1 MSNGYKVIVG
11 ESCYG
16 HYFGGNTWATP
27 LCPICKVPYPQLLTL
42 DVKDYKLNWL
52 TCSLN
57 ELPLISCVNCSTCWE
72 RQYYY
77 INEKTRSIQLLKVDN
92 TESWQH
98 DEKDRFKYPFHKIRM
113 KLDLLNSF
121 DEDEIIESMGRDYIC
136 KLGGEPVFLNDPI
149 ETLCPKC
156 EKEMQYV
163 GEYSGVNPN

>member
-1 MSNGYKVIVG
+1 MK
-11 ESCYG
+11 
-16 HYFGGNTWATP
+16 
-27 LCPICKVPYPQLLTL
+27 LL
-42 DVKDYKLNWL
+42 
-52 TCSLN
+52 
-57 ELPLISCVNCSTCWE
+57 E
-72 RQYYY
+72 
-77 INEKTRSIQLLKVDN
+77 VDN